1 MDKFIILSAGRSG
14 STLVGL
20 SLLPHPELLYFG
32 ELFNQSLNRRI
43 EESSHKTCGYNLR
56 IKKSHYQFKHCEIND
71 DGYEYLSDFYSQDV
85 PFKSIGFKLM
95 NHHLPLGVQDDVWD
109 YIAEHTEIKII
120 HIHRNN
126 MLEKICSVARAEI
139 KGNHFHIVEPVVV
152 TPFVLSI
159 KDFKRIIKLAETAHP
174 VIQKILKTHKVFQL
188 EYEQINS
195 DFQGCMRGVF
205 EFLEVRSDIKTK
217 PMLLKIAI
225 LPPNEEILNY

>member
-1 MDKFIILSAGRSG
+1 MDKFIILSVGRSG

-71 DGYEYLSDFYSQDV
+71 DGYKYLSDFYSQNV

-95 NHHLPLGVQDDVWD
+95 KHQLPLGEQDDVWN

-120 HIHRNN
+120 YLHRNN
-126 MLEKICSVARAEI
+126 MLEKICSVARVE
-139 KGNHFHIVEPVVV
+139 KSNYCHIVKPVVV

-159 KDFKRIIKLAETAHP
+159 KDFKRMSTILEMAHP
-174 VIQKILKTHKVFQL
+174 VMQ
-188 EYEQINS
+188 
-195 DFQGCMRGVF
+195 
-205 EFLEVRSDIKTK
+205 
-217 PMLLKIAI
+217 
-225 LPPNEEILNY
+225 